1 MKDPRNLPELESLKD
16 ILLEIKDTDDY
27 LSGRVEIS
35 LYRVNHWDVQGLA
48 KDIGEYINNVDR
60 VVVYEAVLPTISSI
74 NIYDEDFAQPTT
86 VSIKKIEYRV
96 DKLLVNLSI
105 KIKNVSVETREIV
118 FDVFE
123 RVKNYL
129 NGEIFYTS
137 SLYDEFTLIGNVYE
151 STILGSSVG

>member
-35 LYRVNHWDVQGLA
+35 LA

-129 NGEIFYTS
+129 NGEIFYTNC
-137 SLYDEFTLIGNVYE
+137 LYDEFTLIGNVYE